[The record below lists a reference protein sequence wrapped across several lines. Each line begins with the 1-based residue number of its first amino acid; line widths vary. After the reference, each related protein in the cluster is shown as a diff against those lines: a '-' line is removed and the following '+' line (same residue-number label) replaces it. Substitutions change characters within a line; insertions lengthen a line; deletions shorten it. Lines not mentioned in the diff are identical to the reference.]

1 MGKGAFMNVVNV
13 TINGIQLKIK
23 GVENSEY
30 IFKVARIVEALY
42 NKLYD
47 NNSKLSI
54 HELYLLTA
62 INAVDEM
69 LKLSDEVKK
78 VEDEKAILE
87 REYLELK
94 NKLNKLEVEIASNL
108 EKSKS

>member
-1 MGKGAFMNVVNV
+1 MNVVNV
-13 TINGIQLKIK
+13 TINGVQLKIK
-23 GVENSEY
+23 GSENSEY

-62 INAVDEM
+62 LNAVDEM
-69 LKLSDEVKK
+69 LKVSEELKK
-78 VEDEKAILE
+78 SEQEKANLE
-87 REYLELK
+87 RECLELK
-94 NKLNKLEVEIASNL
+94 HRLKKYETPKSDVFS
-108 EKSKS
+108 EKRKG

>member
-1 MGKGAFMNVVNV
+1 MNVVNV

-23 GVENSEY
+23 GAENPEY

-62 INAVDEM
+62 LNAVDEM
-69 LKLSDEVKK
+69 LKVSEELKNAKEEKK
-78 VEDEKAILE
+78 SLKTEC
-87 REYLELK
+87 LELK
-94 NKLNKLEVEIASNL
+94 SKLKKFEIQRTDIY
-108 EKSKS
+108 EKRKS